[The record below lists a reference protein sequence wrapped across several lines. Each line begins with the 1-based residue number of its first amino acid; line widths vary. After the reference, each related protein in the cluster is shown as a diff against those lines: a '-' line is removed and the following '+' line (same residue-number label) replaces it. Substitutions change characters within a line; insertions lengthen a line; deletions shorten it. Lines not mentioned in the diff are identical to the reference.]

1 MTTMHRTHE
10 CPWPGCT
17 ERVPRYLWGCKEH
30 WKLLPRELRRRCN
43 HAWRFGPAVEH
54 MEALE
59 AIDEWI
65 AEHSGAGAH
74 PRPAGASWTAA
85 PGMSCRS
92 DPCRDPAHRRR
103 QAPITKDRR
112 AMPNLKLRPRV
123 DEHGG
128 FDFLKGVDPD
138 KIIHLTDTIEV
149 GSLEGGMASGKPSV
163 AFCFRLPD
171 GRVVVA
177 ETSLELLIAAGRG
190 LAAAHGAQT

>member
-65 AEHSGAGAH
+65 AEHESGAA
-74 PRPAGASWTAA
+74 T
-85 PGMSCRS
+85 
-92 DPCRDPAHRRR
+92 
-103 QAPITKDRR
+103 
-112 AMPNLKLRPRV
+112 
-123 DEHGG
+123 GG
-128 FDFLKGVDPD
+128 FRTGEQPGPD
-138 KIIHLTDTIEV
+138 AGHGESPAED
-149 GSLEGGMASGKPSV
+149 V
-163 AFCFRLPD
+163 A
-171 GRVVVA
+171 
-177 ETSLELLIAAGRG
+177 
-190 LAAAHGAQT
+190 